1 MTKRTLGQL
10 TRYSVL
16 GLAVSALS
24 ACTLVPG
31 SHISGGSDSASWFGD
46 GSTSAAEST
55 ELPDLLRIH
64 EITPSLRIAPVTEQA
79 ALPQEL
85 LQAEASGYDYI
96 IGPGDV
102 LNITVWDHPELTIP
116 AGGERSAA
124 EAGNWVHADGSIF
137 YPYVGNVTVAGR
149 NVRQVRAIITERLT
163 KYIENPQVDVSVA
176 AFRSQKVYVAGAV
189 KQPGALP
196 LTNVPMRLL
205 DAVNQAGGVDETAD
219 WRSIVLTRNGR
230 EYTLSL
236 KDLYERGDARYNVL
250 LQPGDVLHVSRG
262 DDAKVFVLGEVLD
275 PKPLF
280 MGRNGL
286 TLAEA
291 LAEAKGLNELQA
303 DASGVFVM
311 RRTVEGDERYIDLY
325 QLNARDATALILA
338 DEFVLEPRD
347 VVYVTA
353 APLARWNRVI
363 GQLMPTVQ
371 TLYYGALG
379 ADRVRNLDD

>member
-1 MTKRTLGQL
+1 MVKLMTKRTLGQL

-149 NVRQVRAIITERLT
+149 NVRQVRAIITERL
-163 KYIENPQVDVSVA
+163 
-176 AFRSQKVYVAGAV
+176 
-189 KQPGALP
+189 
-196 LTNVPMRLL
+196 
-205 DAVNQAGGVDETAD
+205 
-219 WRSIVLTRNGR
+219 
-230 EYTLSL
+230 
-236 KDLYERGDARYNVL
+236 
-250 LQPGDVLHVSRG
+250 
-262 DDAKVFVLGEVLD
+262 
-275 PKPLF
+275 
-280 MGRNGL
+280 
-286 TLAEA
+286 
-291 LAEAKGLNELQA
+291 
-303 DASGVFVM
+303 
-311 RRTVEGDERYIDLY
+311 
-325 QLNARDATALILA
+325 
-338 DEFVLEPRD
+338 
-347 VVYVTA
+347 
-353 APLARWNRVI
+353 
-363 GQLMPTVQ
+363 
-371 TLYYGALG
+371 
-379 ADRVRNLDD
+379 